1 MTIVYFIRHAEPD
14 FSNHD
19 DRTRGLSHKGMAD
32 REKVTEYLRDKRIDA
47 VLSSPYL
54 RAVQT
59 VEHFAESA
67 GLEVSLHESFRERR
81 ITDRWIEDF
90 PEFCRRQWENFAYK
104 YPDGENLYEV
114 QSRNISALNEVLRQ
128 YRGKNVVIGTHGTS
142 LGSIINFYDTKY
154 DFDDFNRLRPKMP
167 YGVKMIFHGFNLV
180 AKEEFEI
187 I

>member
-1 MTIVYFIRHAEPD
+1 MTVVYFIRHAEPD

-19 DRTRGLSHKGMAD
+19 DRTRGLSEKGMAD
-32 REKVTEYLRDKRIDA
+32 RERVTAYLKDKKIDA

-59 VEHFAESA
+59 VEHYAKGA
-67 GLEVSLHESFRERR
+67 GLEVILHEGFRERR
-81 ITDRWIEDF
+81 ITDRWIDDF
-90 PEFCRRQWENFAYK
+90 ADFCRKQWDDFAYK

-114 QSRNISALNEVLRQ
+114 QTRNISALNEVLR
-128 YRGKNVVIGTHGTS
+128 RFCGKSIVIGTHGTS
-142 LGSIINFYDTKY
+142 LATIINFYDSHY

-167 YGVKMIFHGFNLV
+167 YGIKMVFHGFNLV
-180 AKEEFEI
+180 AKEEFDI